1 MSTTMEDA
9 IRRNFAE
16 RAAADRG
23 GAERGAERPNAI
35 ETSYLRQRVRRVS
48 AAPADLQQAR
58 RFQNASVDVRE
69 LLSVSPLVAIP
80 TIRNSRSRR
89 KGAWRF
95 AAATAT
101 AVIGVW
107 VAFTVIRNFI

>member
-1 MSTTMEDA
+1 VLA
-9 IRRNFAE
+9 
-16 RAAADRG
+16 
-23 GAERGAERPNAI
+23 
-35 ETSYLRQRVRRVS
+35 
-48 AAPADLQQAR
+48 
-58 RFQNASVDVRE
+58 
-69 LLSVSPLVAIP
+69 VSPLVAIP

-89 KGAWRF
+89 QGAWRF

>member
-1 MSTTMEDA
+1 
-9 IRRNFAE
+9 
-16 RAAADRG
+16 
-23 GAERGAERPNAI
+23 
-35 ETSYLRQRVRRVS
+35 VR
-48 AAPADLQQAR
+48 D
-58 RFQNASVDVRE
+58 

-95 AAATAT
+95 AAGPAT